1 MNHQDENRQPAVP
14 GEIQSH
20 TGLPRSAGDSSEAS
34 DRAVRLPVKVLST
47 SLGMTLAAHMLL
59 APGLLMGGSGAFAAE
74 TAQPTLSEWSTEEV
88 KAYYDASVDWSL
100 PALPEEEL
108 QGVVPQMQA
117 NTGTGG
123 ASGST
128 GGGNTTIIHQGSSFG
143 WDDMLLY
150 HLLFNSGGS
159 YSSGRWHQSYPSYDA
174 RTNQPYQP
182 KTYSAGTFQNKQV
195 PGSNVKPKTS
205 VSSGSFNTKSGS
217 INKATASKSGTT
229 SGSSSGSSNS
239 GTSGTSAGTGTKPAT
254 GQSSSAS
261 KPADNATK
269 SSTGSST
276 SSGSTSSGSSSSVD
290 SSKSSSSSSSSSKSS
305 SSSSSSSSKSSSSGS
320 IGGKSSGFSGSSS
333 SGS

>member
-1 MNHQDENRQPAVP
+1 MNQQDDNRQRAVS
-14 GEIQSH
+14 GETRSH
-20 TGLPRSAGDSSEAS
+20 IGLSRSAEAYSEAA

-59 APGLLMGGSGAFAAE
+59 APGLLMGGSDAFAAE
-74 TAQPTLSEWSTEEV
+74 SSQPTLSEWSTEEV

-100 PALPEEEL
+100 PALPDEDL
-108 QGVVPQMQA
+108 QGVVPQQSA
-117 NTGTGG
+117 NNGTGG

-150 HLLFNSGGS
+150 HLLFNSGGA
-159 YSSGRWHQSYPSYDA
+159 YSSGRWHQSYPSYDT

-217 INKATASKSGTT
+217 INKATASKSGTA
-229 SGSSSGSSNS
+229 SGS
-239 GTSGTSAGTGTKPAT
+239 GTAGTSAGTGTKPAT

-269 SSTGSST
+269 SNTGSST
-276 SSGSTSSGSSSSVD
+276 SSGSKSSGSSSSVN
-290 SSKSSSSSSSSSKSS
+290 SGKSSSSSSSSSGKSS
-305 SSSSSSSSKSSSSGS
+305 SSSSSGKSSSSGS
-320 IGGKSSGFSGSSS
+320 IGGKSGGFSGSSS